1 VELELVIVDL
11 YEKQN
16 SNGLSSGK
24 KVVYN
29 QPFQARNVKLD
40 FPRFNGSEVLQW
52 IFKAEQLFDY

>member
-1 VELELVIVDL
+1 VIVDL